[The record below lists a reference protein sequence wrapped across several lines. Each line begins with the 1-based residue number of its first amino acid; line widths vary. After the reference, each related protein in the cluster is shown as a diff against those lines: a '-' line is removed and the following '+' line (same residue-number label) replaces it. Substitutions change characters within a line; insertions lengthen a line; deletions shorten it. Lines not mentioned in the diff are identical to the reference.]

1 MRHKSGPRGTASKKA
16 IKDIRRGHQQGR
28 QEKDPAAD
36 RPITHSVSPGH
47 EPGRS
52 EITAPC

>member
-16 IKDIRRGHQQGR
+16 INDIRRGHQQGR